1 MPIIQTYHLTK
12 SYGRARG
19 IVDLNL
25 SVNQGEVFGYLG
37 PNGAGKTT
45 TIRTLLGFLRPT
57 SGRATIFGL
66 DATRD
71 TVAIRRRLGN
81 LPGELALYPNLTG
94 EQLLRY
100 LANLRGG
107 VDWRYVET
115 IADRLDADLS
125 RPIRAYS
132 HGNKQKIG
140 LIQAFMHRPD
150 LLILDEPTTG
160 LDPLVQQAFYELI
173 DEARANGQTVFLS
186 SHILP
191 EVERGCDRVGII
203 REGRLVTVEHIAD
216 LKARAL
222 RRLEIAFEQPVPAEA
237 FENLPGVKDV
247 SVDDSRLRCTV
258 VGSLD
263 AVVKTAA
270 QFTVLNIRSEEP
282 NLEEIFLTFYAPNGR
297 TDREEVPHA

>member
-1 MPIIQTYHLTK
+1 MDAH
-12 SYGRARG
+12 
-19 IVDLNL
+19 
-25 SVNQGEVFGYLG
+25 
-37 PNGAGKTT
+37 
-45 TIRTLLGFLRPT
+45 
-57 SGRATIFGL
+57 
-66 DATRD
+66 ATRWLS
-71 TVAIRRRLGN
+71 AGGSS
-81 LPGELALYPNLTG
+81 LPGELALYPSLTG

-100 LANLRGG
+100 LANLRGR

-115 IADRLDADLS
+115 IANRLDADLS

-132 HGNKQKIG
+132 HGSSRVG
-140 LIQAFMHRPD
+140 DPAFMHRPD
-150 LLILDEPTTG
+150 CSSSTSHNRARPACAAG
-160 LDPLVQQAFYELI
+160 LRVDRR
-173 DEARANGQTVFLS
+173 ARANGQTVFLS

-191 EVERGCDRVGII
+191 EVERVCDRVGII